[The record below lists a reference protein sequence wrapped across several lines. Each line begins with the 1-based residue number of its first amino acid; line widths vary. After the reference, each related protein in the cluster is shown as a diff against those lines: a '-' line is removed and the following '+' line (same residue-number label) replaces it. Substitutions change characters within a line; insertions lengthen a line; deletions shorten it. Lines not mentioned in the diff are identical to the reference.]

1 MATYTFTNG
10 ADNLIG
16 TPGTADRFE
25 VANLADLTA
34 GDTVAGTIS
43 ENNTQDQLVLLPTA
57 TGTLTLSATAL
68 PTIVGLEGVSI
79 DGGNTNGYIFN
90 VNYDFF
96 ANNAD
101 VSNNFRFNLAN
112 STGNHSV
119 NVSGTP
125 GKNAWVSLGS
135 GNSSVYGGTGTEQV
149 SINTGIDLASL
160 GAGDDSVLI
169 DSPAQLS
176 VSDTLDGG
184 VGGTDFFYFGGAG
197 TYTASQLANVT
208 NFEYIIF
215 WPVSGSQNTTIPASF
230 ASGAVQAQIQNA
242 NAGRVIDVS
251 AWTHSFNITSNVS
264 TSSQTIAGG
273 AGDDTLRGG
282 LDADSLVGNAGADF
296 FVGSG
301 GIDTIRGGGGADTI
315 SYANLSE
322 FNQDLLADFSS
333 GDVIVLPNA
342 VTLAGGTGNGSSGLG
357 AYGAQ
362 LDPSGTVIH
371 IDTTGDG
378 SADGVINLGFAHLI
392 GQLSTSGNKII
403 SNYAPTFAFTG
414 SLDSFAPNPG
424 LSETFTAA
432 APANIASGDSLMAT
446 PGEAPSVAD
455 IIKLTAGGQTYGFLG
470 ASLTNIQ
477 GVEAIWTDGAGQITV
492 NVDTAFLANNYD
504 SNGQLY
510 LQSLDTAA
518 HNHFFGLTGNAVAG
532 KYFMVA
538 LPGMSSTTNDTV
550 QGSNGPDGVMLNGLG
565 DDSVAFGAGDD
576 TLVVSNFTQ
585 ISVGD
590 TLTGGLDTDSLV
602 LSGGGVL
609 NTASYPSLT
618 GFERIQ
624 IGALSSL
631 MSVTVTDAYAAT
643 VTNGTIDVVAG
654 TASGAFNLII
664 SGAGLSVASKLRMTA
679 FSAIALTVDGGAG
692 ADTIYGS
699 GLSDWLTGG
708 DGADEMRPG
717 GSTDVVY
724 LGVDSSADTVIG
736 SVADLA
742 GDSIGNMGTGDR
754 IVVTGTTFGG
764 VMATT
769 GGGSGI
775 TPGWIQVD
783 PGGTAIYLDTD
794 NNGSGETLINLGGTY
809 TPANFTVSGATIF
822 FGAGGGGGGTLTG
835 TVETLTG
842 TAGND
847 TFTAAAANIQ
857 AGDSLTG
864 GGGVDV
870 LTLTGGG
877 SFDLNQIA
885 GLGSINHITS
895 DGTAKTIILPT
906 ATATKLIGGSANE
919 TVTITGGNHSVWGG
933 GGSDALAITGGIVTA
948 VSNGGLDDG
957 YMAITFSGTGSG
969 TLFLQ
974 GDQVTGSTSGAVTV
988 VANTG
993 TKATT
998 AVAMPTTTGPVTAF
1012 LSIAYSA
1019 GVTGSGNDALYGGL
1033 GSQHFVAGLGDDTL
1047 VGGGGFDVLI
1057 GGDGNDA
1064 LAGED
1069 DTDLLFADQGQ
1080 DSLYGGTGRDVF
1092 VLGSGGIDLVA
1103 DFNPAEDLLNLSAF
1117 GVTDFATF
1125 SSLFTPTPLANGVR
1139 YLTSNPAIGFDIVTS
1154 TPLVA
1159 ANFLFGSAMVG
1170 QAVGDSFSGTA
1181 QADLILGLGGD
1192 DTLIG
1197 GGDNDTLSGGAGT
1210 NTLTGGT
1217 GSDIFFFDALSSQG
1231 PTTAHITDFVAG
1243 TDRIRLAVGDSPM
1256 GLPLTTGTSFALGA
1270 PVSGVAATVDD
1281 VRTLAGIVA
1290 ASTGAVVQV
1299 TPVQVTSGALAGQT
1313 YLIFNDAT
1321 VGPNTTDMAIRVD
1334 VVGTLS
1340 AADFAAGT
1348 IF

>member
-1 MATYTFTNG
+1 M
-10 ADNLIG
+10 
-16 TPGTADRFE
+16 
-25 VANLADLTA
+25 
-34 GDTVAGTIS
+34 
-43 ENNTQDQLVLLPTA
+43 
-57 TGTLTLSATAL
+57 
-68 PTIVGLEGVSI
+68 
-79 DGGNTNGYIFN
+79 
-90 VNYDFF
+90 
-96 ANNAD
+96 
-101 VSNNFRFNLAN
+101 
-112 STGNHSV
+112 
-119 NVSGTP
+119 
-125 GKNAWVSLGS
+125 
-135 GNSSVYGGTGTEQV
+135 
-149 SINTGIDLASL
+149 
-160 GAGDDSVLI
+160 
-169 DSPAQLS
+169 
-176 VSDTLDGG
+176 
-184 VGGTDFFYFGGAG
+184 
-197 TYTASQLANVT
+197 
-208 NFEYIIF
+208 
-215 WPVSGSQNTTIPASF
+215 
-230 ASGAVQAQIQNA
+230 
-242 NAGRVIDVS
+242 
-251 AWTHSFNITSNVS
+251 
-264 TSSQTIAGG
+264 
-273 AGDDTLRGG
+273 
-282 LDADSLVGNAGADF
+282 
-296 FVGSG
+296 
-301 GIDTIRGGGGADTI
+301 
-315 SYANLSE
+315 SE
-322 FNQDLLADFSS
+322 FNQDLLADFSL

-342 VTLAGGTGNGSSGLG
+342 VTLAGSTGNGSSGLS

-371 IDTTGDG
+371 IDTSGDG
-378 SADGVINLGFAHLI
+378 SADGVIYLGFAHLL
-392 GQLSTSGNKII
+392 GQLSTSGSQIL
-403 SNYAPTFAFTG
+403 SSYSPAFAFTA
-414 SLDSFAPNPG
+414 SIDSFTPSAG
-424 LSETFTAA
+424 LSEIFSAA
-432 APANIASGDSLMAT
+432 DPANIATGDSLMAT
-446 PGEAPSVAD
+446 PGEAPGAAD
-455 IIKLTAGGQTYGFLG
+455 IIKLTTGGLTYTFNG
-470 ASLTNIQ
+470 ASLPSIQ
-477 GVEAIWTDGAGQITV
+477 GVEAIWTDGAGQFTV

-510 LQSLDTAA
+510 LQSFSTAA
-518 HNHFFGLTGNAVAG
+518 HNHYFGLSGAAVGG
-532 KYFMVA
+532 KAFMVV
-538 LPGMSSTTNDTV
+538 LPGMSSSTNDTV
-550 QGSNGPDGVMLNGLG
+550 IGSNGPDGVVLNGLG
-565 DDSVAFGAGDD
+565 DDSIAFNDGDD
-576 TLVVSNFTQ
+576 TLVVTDFNQ

-590 TLTGGLDTDSLV
+590 TLTGGTGTDSLV
-602 LSGGGVL
+602 LSGGGSL
-609 NTASYPSLT
+609 NMAGFSFLT

-624 IGALSSL
+624 IGALS
-631 MSVTVTDAYAAT
+631 AAT
-643 VTNGTIDVVAG
+643 TITLTDVYASTVNNSTVEVMLA
-654 TASGAFNLII
+654 TAS
-664 SGAGLSVASKLRMTA
+664 SGSALSINATNFTASSKLQMTA
-679 FSAIALTVDGGAG
+679 FSAVPVTVDGGVG
-692 ADTIYGS
+692 SDTIYGS
-699 GLSDWLTGG
+699 AAADWLTGG
-708 DGADEMRPG
+708 DGSDQIRPG
-717 GSTDVVY
+717 GGVDVVY
-724 LGVDSSADTVIG
+724 LGVDATADTVIG

-754 IVVTGTTFGG
+754 IIVTGVTFGG
-764 VMATT
+764 VMPTT
-769 GGGSGI
+769 GGGSAI

-794 NNGSGETLINLGGTY
+794 NNGTGETLISLGGAY
-809 TPANFTVSGATIF
+809 TPANFSVSGATIF
-822 FGAGGGGGGTLTG
+822 YGSGGGGGGPLTAN
-835 TVETLTG
+835 VETLTG

-847 TFTAAAANIQ
+847 TFTASAANIQ

-864 GGGVDV
+864 AGGVDV
-870 LTLTGGG
+870 LNLTGGG
-877 SFDLNQIA
+877 SFDLSQIA

-1170 QAVGDSFSGTA
+1170 QSVGDTFSGTA

-1192 DTLIG
+1192 DTLVG
-1197 GGDNDTLSGGAGT
+1197 GGDNDTLAGGAGT

-1270 PVSGVAATVDD
+1270 PISGAAATVDD

-1290 ASTGAVVQV
+1290 ASSGAVVQV

-1321 VGPNTTDMAIRVD
+1321 AGPNTTDMAIRVD

-1340 AADFAAGT
+1340 AADFTAGT